1 MTQMRKLIYAIVL
14 FGTIT
19 LSGCALNK
27 MVKMA
32 KDQELTVVPSPLE
45 LHGDSVKFEMSALLP
60 VKMLKEGKVY
70 TVRTFYVYGDQ
81 EIDLGSI
88 EFRKSDFPNSDDQQ
102 PRQTEQFSF
111 AYEPAMKRGDL
122 EVQGVA
128 TNEKNGKSKESPRMK
143 VAEGVIT
150 TSSLAQNAFY
160 SAYADHGYN
169 NQEELTPTVVP
180 FYFPQGS
187 AVLRTSEKRSDRG
200 NYFDAFLAE
209 KNVTRTVTITGA
221 HSPEGPERV
230 NENLSRNRAR
240 AIETYYRQRMRN
252 YDYRGLADSID
263 FILKPVVEDW
273 TMFKEKLQAYEG
285 LTDAQKQEYL
295 NIINGSGS
303 FEEKE
308 DALQRLSTYREVFNN
323 IYPELRVAQT
333 EILTVKVKKPDSE
346 IAVLA
351 RQIAQGTI
359 DADTLSDEEL
369 SYAATLTP
377 SLQEKEAI
385 YKAATKKNDSWASH
399 NNLGAVYLQMAK
411 EATSESQKNQYVE
424 MAITQF
430 EISLNKQESAEV
442 YNNLAVAY
450 LLQGNKAK
458 AVEANQKSMGLSPSD
473 NIASGTSGVSGS
485 LQLQSGLYSDA
496 ISSLSNA
503 EESTENLFN
512 KGLAQ
517 LLNGEYQNS
526 LTTFEEVI
534 DLNSD
539 FALAHYG
546 AAVASAR
553 LQNSEGVYEH
563 IGEAVAINPE
573 LKETALNDLEFVD
586 YAESE
591 EFRNALK

>member
-1 MTQMRKLIYAIVL
+1 MRKLIYAIVL

>member
-1 MTQMRKLIYAIVL
+1 MRKLIYAIVL

-19 LSGCALNK
+19 LSGCALSK

-70 TVRTFYVYGDQ
+70 TVKTFYVYGDQ

-122 EVQGVA
+122 EVQGIA

-150 TSSLAQNAFY
+150 TSGLAQNAFY
-160 SAYADHGYN
+160 SAYANHGYN
-169 NQEELTPTVVP
+169 NQEELIPTVVP

-252 YDYRGLADSID
+252 YDYKGLADSID

-308 DALQRLSTYREVFNN
+308 DALQRLSTYKEVFNN

-351 RQIAQGTI
+351 RQIAEGSI

-458 AVEANQKSMGLSPSD
+458 AVEANQKSLGLSPSD
-473 NIASGTSGVSGS
+473 DIASGTSGVSGS
-485 LQLQSGLYSDA
+485 LQLQSGLYSEA
-496 ISSLSNA
+496 IASLSNA
-503 EESTENLFN
+503 EENTENLFN

-534 DLNSD
+534 DLNSN

-553 LQNSEGVYEH
+553 LQNSEGVHEH
-563 IGEAVAINPE
+563 IREAVAIDPE

-586 YAESE
+586 YADSE

>member
-1 MTQMRKLIYAIVL
+1 MRKLIFALVL

-19 LSGCALNK
+19 ISGCALSK

-32 KDQELTVVPSPLE
+32 QDQELTVVPSPLE

-88 EFRKSDFPNSDDQQ
+88 DFQKSDFPNSDDQQ
-102 PRQTEQFSF
+102 PRQTEEFSF

-122 EVQGVA
+122 MVQGVA
-128 TNEKNGKSKESPRMK
+128 TNSKNGKSKESPRMK

-150 TSSLAQNAFY
+150 TSSLAQNSYY
-160 SAYADHGYN
+160 SAYANHGYN

-200 NYFDAFLAE
+200 DYFNAFLAE
-209 KNVTRTVTITGA
+209 KNATRTVTITGA

-230 NENLSRNRAR
+230 NQNLAKNRAEV
-240 AIETYYRQRMRN
+240 IENYYRQRMRN
-252 YDYRGLADSID
+252 YDYKGMADSID
-263 FILKPVVEDW
+263 FVLKPVVEDW
-273 TMFKEKLQAYEG
+273 TMFREKLQAYDG

-295 NIINGSGS
+295 NIINGSGT

-308 DALQRLSTYREVFNN
+308 DMLQKLSTYREVFQN
-323 IYPELRVAQT
+323 IYPELRVART
-333 EILTVKVKKPDSE
+333 EILTVKEKKSDPE

-351 RQIAQGTI
+351 KQIVDGTV

-369 SYAATLTP
+369 SYAASLTP

-385 YKAATKKNDSWASH
+385 YKAATKKNDSWAAH
-399 NNLGAVYLQMAK
+399 NNLGAVYLQMAR
-411 EATSESQKNQYVE
+411 EASNDNQKNQYLE
-424 MAITQF
+424 MAVTQF

-450 LLQGNKAK
+450 LMQGNRAK
-458 AVEANQKSMGLSPSD
+458 AVEANKKSLGLNPSED
-473 NIASGTSGVSGS
+473 IASGTSGVSGS

-496 ISSLSNA
+496 ITSLSNA
-503 EESTENLFN
+503 EENTENLFN

-517 LLNGEYQNS
+517 LLSTDYQNA

-534 DLNSD
+534 DLDNN
-539 FALAHYG
+539 FALAHYA

-553 LQNSEGVYEH
+553 LQNEEGVYEH
-563 IGEAVAINPE
+563 LQEAVSINPE
-573 LKETALNDLEFVD
+573 LKQDAINDLEFSN
-586 YAESE
+586 YANSE
-591 EFRNALK
+591 EFRNTLK

>member
-1 MTQMRKLIYAIVL
+1 MRKLIYAIVL

-19 LSGCALNK
+19 LSGCALSK

-81 EIDLGSI
+81 EIDLGSL

-111 AYEPAMKRGDL
+111 AYEPAMIRGDL

-160 SAYADHGYN
+160 SAYANHGYN
-169 NQEELTPTVVP
+169 NQEELIPTAVP
-180 FYFPQGS
+180 FFFPQGS

-200 NYFDAFLAE
+200 SSFDAFLAE

-221 HSPEGPERV
+221 HSPEGSERI
-230 NENLSRNRAR
+230 NENLSKNRAQ

-252 YDYRGLADSID
+252 YDYKGLADSID

-273 TMFKEKLQAYEG
+273 TMFKEKLQAYKD

-303 FEEKE
+303 FEQKE
-308 DALQRLSTYREVFNN
+308 DALQKLSTYRQVFNN

-333 EILTVKVKKPDSE
+333 EILTVKVKKADPE

-351 RQIAQGTI
+351 KQIAEGSV

-411 EATSESQKNQYVE
+411 DASSESQKNQYVE

-458 AVEANQKSMGLSPSD
+458 AVEANQKSLGLNPSD
-473 NIASGTSGVSGS
+473 DIVSGTSGVSGS

-496 ISSLSNA
+496 IASLSNA

-526 LTTFEEVI
+526 LTTFEEVVE
-534 DLNSD
+534 LNSD

-553 LQNSEGVYEH
+553 LQNPEGVYEH